1 MAEIG
6 DATGERDA
14 RRIALTDRLV
24 DLVLRDGLGAM
35 GLRGLAKALDT
46 SDRMLLYYFGTKD
59 ALVVAVIGRIVA
71 RLLDA
76 TSSAA
81 EEASPPDVF
90 LLRALA
96 TAQAQ
101 DIRPFVNVLSDVIA
115 RGGQGEAPYD
125 SLAPDLVARWL
136 DFIRVCVIGADEDP
150 SVAPAI
156 LAIVEGVALLERANP
171 GSAALVG
178 PKLAAALATERQ
190 RPKT

>member
-1 MAEIG
+1 MVEIA
-6 DATGERDA
+6 DAAGERDA
-14 RRIALTDRLV
+14 RRFALTDRLA
-24 DLVLRDGLGAM
+24 DLVLSDGLGAM

-81 EEASPPDVF
+81 DEASPPDVF

-96 TAQAQ
+96 MAQTR
-101 DIRPFVNVLSDVIA
+101 DIRPFMNVLSDVIA

-125 SLAPDLVARWL
+125 SLASDLVSRWL
-136 DFIRVCVIGADEDP
+136 DFIRARVVGADQDL
-150 SVAPAI
+150 SLAPAI

-178 PKLAAALATERQ
+178 PKLAGALAIERQ